1 LKNVDVDIT
10 RNKLVFIKGLSGS
23 GKSSFAFDTL
33 YDDGQRRHLE
43 SLSSYTR
50 QFLGRL
56 NNPKV
61 EYIKGISAAIAI
73 EQKSHTTNAC
83 STVLT

>member
-1 LKNVDVDIT
+1 
-10 RNKLVFIKGLSGS
+10 VFIKGLSGS

-43 SLSSYTR
+43 SLSSYTS

-61 EYIKGISAAIAI
+61 EYIKGISAAIVI